1 MLTIG
6 FLTGPLAS
14 PEYYVEYAPACG
26 VKTRFGS
33 KFMNRAPRAACI
45 SLAALAFAIMMR
57 YILTASSFLAV
68 AGFLSHPCA
77 PKAPRRTRRTIDAPR
92 ARTARRASDPGI
104 DELYAAPRT
113 ERQGERKTTLEGDSR
128 VVTLEKTMDIG
139 DPQLKLQKETGM
151 EDMLKE
157 LREIQ
162 GSANRTY
169 CILGSRHCSYLH
181 QQIIELLSYALV
193 LSGNHV
199 YTSGAAGTNA
209 AVIRG
214 ALRANATDLLTV
226 ILPQS
231 RSRQTE
237 DCQELIAEVTQV
249 VSLPENDALS
259 LEVASKRCNR
269 RLVKETEHLIAFAF
283 HDSNTIVQT
292 TVEAKEMDKLVTVM
306 YLD

>member
-1 MLTIG
+1 VPG
-6 FLTGPLAS
+6 A
-14 PEYYVEYAPACG
+14 APA
-26 VKTRFGS
+26 
-33 KFMNRAPRAACI
+33 PP
-45 SLAALAFAIMMR
+45 
-57 YILTASSFLAV
+57 
-68 AGFLSHPCA
+68 H
-77 PKAPRRTRRTIDAPR
+77 
-92 ARTARRASDPGI
+92 
-104 DELYAAPRT
+104 ELYAAPRA

-214 ALRANATDLLTV
+214 ALRANSTDLLTV